1 MTPLMYGLLASIL
14 AFIMWAGEETVM
26 KVAAIM
32 SLFATIFY
40 YYVTTVMMTLK
51 DIQFNFDG
59 QFSEMW
65 QIRTVLLM
73 AMSILYMQGQIE
85 VFYYIMPFFV
95 IGLIGDIFSTMIMI
109 GYITLEASDPDDP
122 ED

>member
-1 MTPLMYGLLASIL
+1 MTPLMYGLLVSIL
-14 AFIMWAGEETVM
+14 AFVVWPSEDTVM
-26 KVAAIM
+26 IVAAIM
-32 SLFATIFY
+32 ALFATIFY
-40 YYVTTVMMTLK
+40 YYVTAVMMTLK

-73 AMSILYMQGQIE
+73 AMSILYTQGQIE

-95 IGLIGDIFSTMIMI
+95 IGLIGDIFSSMIMI

-122 ED
+122 EE

>member
-14 AFIMWAGEETVM
+14 AFVVWPSEDTVM
-26 KVAAIM
+26 IVAAIM
-32 SLFATIFY
+32 ALFASIFY
-40 YYVTTVMMTLK
+40 YYVTAVMMTLK

-73 AMSILYMQGQIE
+73 AMSILYTQGQIE

-95 IGLIGDIFSTMIMI
+95 IGLIGDIFSSMIMI

-122 ED
+122 EE

>member
-14 AFIMWAGEETVM
+14 AFITWPGEETVM
-26 KVAAIM
+26 IVAAIM
-32 SLFATIFY
+32 ALFATIFY

>member
-1 MTPLMYGLLASIL
+1 MYGLLASIL
-14 AFIMWAGEETVM
+14 AFVVWPSEDTVM
-26 KVAAIM
+26 VVAAIM
-32 SLFATIFY
+32 ALFATIFY
-40 YYVTTVMMTLK
+40 YYVTAVMMTLK

-73 AMSILYMQGQIE
+73 AMSILYTQGQIE

-95 IGLIGDIFSTMIMI
+95 IGLIGDIFSSMIMI

-122 ED
+122 EE

>member
-14 AFIMWAGEETVM
+14 AFVVWPSEDTVM
-26 KVAAIM
+26 VVAAIM
-32 SLFATIFY
+32 ALFATIFY
-40 YYVTTVMMTLK
+40 YYVTAVMMTLK

-73 AMSILYMQGQIE
+73 AMSILYTQGQIE

-95 IGLIGDIFSTMIMI
+95 IGLIGDIFSSMIMI

-122 ED
+122 EE

>member
-14 AFIMWAGEETVM
+14 AFVVWPSEDTVM
-26 KVAAIM
+26 IVSAIM
-32 SLFATIFY
+32 ALFATIFY
-40 YYVTTVMMTLK
+40 YYVTAVMMTLK

-73 AMSILYMQGQIE
+73 AMSILYTQGQIE

-95 IGLIGDIFSTMIMI
+95 IGLIGDIFSSMIMI

-122 ED
+122 EE

>member
-14 AFIMWAGEETVM
+14 AFVVWPSEDTVM
-26 KVAAIM
+26 IVAAIM
-32 SLFATIFY
+32 ALFATIFY
-40 YYVTTVMMTLK
+40 YYVTAVMMTLK

-73 AMSILYMQGQIE
+73 AMSILYTQGQIE

-95 IGLIGDIFSTMIMI
+95 IGLIGDIFSSMIMI

-122 ED
+122 EE